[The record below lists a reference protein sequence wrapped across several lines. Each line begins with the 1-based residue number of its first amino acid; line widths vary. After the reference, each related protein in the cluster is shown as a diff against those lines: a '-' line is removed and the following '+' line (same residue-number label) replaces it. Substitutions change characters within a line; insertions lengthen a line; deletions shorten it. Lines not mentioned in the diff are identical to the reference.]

1 MNRERKDHLL
11 LVFFILLVILI
22 LYAVYFI
29 FGLLIP
35 QKAARDFGQPD
46 PQLEISRRILYA
58 VNLEANKKTLTLP
71 LGGDGVDR
79 LFTIQY
85 GESASQVAY
94 DLYQSGLIRSYT
106 PFINLLIYSGNDKKI
121 QAGIYTLSPAMSMLD
136 IANHIVDSNPQDVAF
151 SFLPGWRSEE
161 IAALLPQSGLAVDA
175 ADFLVEVKDPAGD
188 YKIVESSGAGSL
200 EGFLFPGEYQMLRSA
215 GAQDLAAALTG
226 QFAAQLPA
234 EYTGLVEKK
243 GLSLYESIILASI
256 VQKEMV
262 VMDEGPLIAGVFLNR
277 LKAGMPLQSDPTVQ
291 YALGYDEQSATWWKN
306 PLSAEDLQT
315 ASPYNTYLNSGL
327 PPAPICNPGMTALMA
342 VANAMDTP
350 YLYFRAACDG
360 SGRHVF
366 SAAYEEH
373 LAAACQ

>member
-1 MNRERKDHLL
+1 MKSEKKDHLL
-11 LVFFILLVILI
+11 LFFFILLVFLI
-22 LYAVYFI
+22 LYAVYFV

-46 PQLEISRRILYA
+46 PQLEFSRRILYA
-58 VNLEANKKTLTLP
+58 VNLETKKKTLTMP
-71 LGGDGVDR
+71 LDGNGVNR

-94 DLYQSGLIRSYT
+94 DLYQTGLIRSYN
-106 PFINLLIYSGNDKKI
+106 PFIDLLIYSGNDKRI
-121 QAGIYTLSPAMSMLD
+121 QAGIYTLSPSMSMLD

-151 SFLPGWRSEE
+151 SFLPGWRAEE
-161 IAALLPQSGLAVDA
+161 IAALLPQSGLTIDA
-175 ADFLVEVKDPAGD
+175 ADFLDEVKNPTSNYEIA
-188 YKIVESSGAGSL
+188 ESSGAGSL
-200 EGFLFPGEYQMLRSA
+200 EGLLFPGEYQMMRSA

-226 QFAAQLPA
+226 QFTAQLPA
-234 EYTGLVEKK
+234 EYAGLVEEK

-277 LKAGMPLQSDPTVQ
+277 LKTGMPLQSDPTVQ

-306 PLSAEDLQT
+306 PLSSNDLQV
-315 ASPYNTYLNSGL
+315 ASPYNTYLNTGL
-327 PPAPICNPGMTALMA
+327 PPTPICNPGMTALMA
-342 VANAMDTP
+342 VANAVDTP

-360 SGRHVF
+360 SGRHIF
-366 SAAYEEH
+366 SATYEEH